1 MIEAVFFDLD
11 GTLKVSV
18 PAGMEMFLEYAA
30 QLGFEI
36 DEAAARAGA
45 RWNHWYWAH
54 SPDLLEDLALDDEL
68 ALWTRYS
75 QRLLRAVGVADPSE
89 AQARAITERFADYA
103 PRAELNDGAHETL
116 AGLKAAGYA
125 LGLVSNRRN
134 PLDEIVYELGLEGI
148 FAFTLA
154 AGEIDIWKPDPGIF
168 QEALLRGNCRP
179 ASTVY
184 VGDNY
189 YADVVSSRTAGLTP
203 VLLDPQEIFPE
214 AGCRVIHHLGEL
226 LDWLA

>member
-1 MIEAVFFDLD
+1 MKRQSD
-11 GTLKVSV
+11 
-18 PAGMEMFLEYAA
+18 
-30 QLGFEI
+30 
-36 DEAAARAGA
+36 
-45 RWNHWYWAH
+45 
-54 SPDLLEDLALDDEL
+54 
-68 ALWTRYS
+68 
-75 QRLLRAVGVADPSE
+75 
-89 AQARAITERFADYA
+89 A
-103 PRAELNDGAHETL
+103 PRHFQDVLPGGGVL
-116 AGLKAAGYA
+116 L
-125 LGLVSNRRN
+125 RRN
-134 PLDEIVYELGLEGI
+134 PLDEIVYELGLEGM

-168 QEALLRGNCRP
+168 REALLRGNCRP

-203 VLLDPQEIFPE
+203 VLLDSQEIFPE